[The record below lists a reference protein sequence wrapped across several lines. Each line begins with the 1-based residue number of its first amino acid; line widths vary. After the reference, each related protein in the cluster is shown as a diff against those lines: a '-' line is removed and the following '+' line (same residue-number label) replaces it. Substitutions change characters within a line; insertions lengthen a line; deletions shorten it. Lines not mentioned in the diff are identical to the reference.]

1 MTPFH
6 RPRLPRLG
14 RRGAEDRPTPEP
26 SDVGDAPQPQGEETT
41 EGRGPGSPTGR
52 ESALPGGG
60 RGASREDRKP
70 AAPESGPEA
79 GQSRP
84 APVRINAVEKV
95 APLGPGDRP
104 TPPGAP
110 EAEEREPEESADV
123 LDFPGR
129 PAGTGRRRPLRWVL
143 GVLVALAALAAF
155 ALVVFYSPLLAVR
168 DITVEGT
175 DRIPEAE
182 VRQALEPLQ
191 GVPLTR
197 IDDERVRD
205 LIGEDIMVRDVRA
218 EAHPPHELVVSVT
231 ERVPVATVK
240 EGDQFVLVDNDS
252 VAVGAVDSAEEAEVP
267 QIDGGLAAVQG
278 DSFGELVR
286 VLQALPQPLLEQMQ
300 KAEAD
305 SDSDLRLKM
314 RDGSTV
320 VWGTSEDSEFK
331 AEVLTSLTEA
341 LGDRGAGLTYDVS
354 SPEYPVTRGS

>member
-6 RPRLPRLG
+6 RPRLPRLV
-14 RRGAEDRPTPEP
+14 RRGEEDRRTPEEP
-26 SDVGDAPQPQGEETT
+26 PAG
-41 EGRGPGSPTGR
+41 
-52 ESALPGGG
+52 
-60 RGASREDRKP
+60 
-70 AAPESGPEA
+70 AAPEASSPAASPEEPGEAAAAGREAAPPATRRAAPPEPGPEA
-79 GQSRP
+79 AGSRP
-84 APVRINAVEKV
+84 APVRINAVGKV

-104 TPPGAP
+104 TPPSAP
-110 EAEEREPEESADV
+110 EVPEDSADV

-129 PAGTGRRRPLRWVL
+129 RADAGRRRPLRWIL

-168 DITVEGT
+168 DITIEGT
-175 DRIPEAE
+175 DRVPEAE

-197 IDDERVRD
+197 IDDERVRE
-205 LIGEDIMVRDVRA
+205 LVGEDIMVRDVRA
-218 EAHPPHELVVSVT
+218 EAHPPHELVVNVT

-240 EGDQFVLVDNDS
+240 EGDQFVLVDNDG
-252 VAVGAVDSAEEAEVP
+252 VAVGAVGSAEEAEVP

-300 KAEAD
+300 KAEAE
-305 SDSDLRLKM
+305 SDSDLRLQM

>member
-1 MTPFH
+1 VTPFH

-14 RRGAEDRPTPEP
+14 RRGGEDRSTPEP
-26 SDVGDAPQPQGEETT
+26 DAGESPRVPA
-41 EGRGPGSPTGR
+41 EGTAAARGPASPGGREPALPRGGKGVSPADPEPVTPEPGPGTGR
-52 ESALPGGG
+52 N
-60 RGASREDRKP
+60 
-70 AAPESGPEA
+70 
-79 GQSRP
+79 RP

-104 TPPGAP
+104 TPPSAP
-110 EAEEREPEESADV
+110 EAEEPEPEDSADV

-129 PAGTGRRRPLRWVL
+129 PARTGRRRPLRWIL

-175 DRIPEAE
+175 DRIPESE

-197 IDDERVRD
+197 IDDERVRE
-205 LIGEDIMVRDVRA
+205 LVGEDIMVRDVRA

-240 EGDQFVLVDNDS
+240 EGDQFVLVDNDG

-320 VWGTSEDSEFK
+320 VWGTSADSEFK

>member
-1 MTPFH
+1 M
-6 RPRLPRLG
+6 
-14 RRGAEDRPTPEP
+14 PEP
-26 SDVGDAPQPQGEETT
+26 SDAGGAPQAPGEETPA
-41 EGRGPGSPTGR
+41 GRGRETASP
-52 ESALPGGG
+52 
-60 RGASREDRKP
+60 ASRETASSRGERTASPDGRK
-70 AAPESGPEA
+70 AAPPEPGPEA
-79 GQSRP
+79 GEGRP

-104 TPPGAP
+104 TPPSP
-110 EAEEREPEESADV
+110 PREDEPEGSAEV

-129 PAGTGRRRPLRWVL
+129 PDGAGRRRPLRWIL

-168 DITVEGT
+168 DITIEGT
-175 DRIPEAE
+175 DRIPESE

-197 IDDERVRD
+197 IDDERVRE
-205 LIGEDIMVRDVRA
+205 LVGEDIMVREVRA

-231 ERVPVATVK
+231 ERGPVATVK
-240 EGDQFVLVDNDS
+240 EGDQFVLVDNDG
-252 VAVGAVDSAEEAEVP
+252 VAVGSVDSAEEAEVP
-267 QIDGGLAAVQG
+267 QVDGGLAAVQG

-341 LGDRGAGLTYDVS
+341 LGDQGGGLTYDVS